1 MITQGENELGL
12 RYVDI
17 ATDLCTARL
26 WLHGAHLTS
35 WRPSGQREDVLFMS
49 PDSNFKPNTAIRG
62 GIPLC
67 WPWFGKVNS
76 PSHGVARISPWSLDH
91 VHEDAG
97 NVQLELSLQPD
108 DTNLPEAKLSVRLG
122 RELSMSLTTKA
133 RTSYDLS
140 LAFHNYFNVSDVR
153 NIVALGLDSE
163 RFQDFV
169 PYSSSPSS
177 ELAINSA
184 MDRMYSMQSADG
196 SVVLRDPSFQRDI
209 IINRTSAQ
217 SVIVWN
223 PWEEA
228 TLAMGDLTN
237 GSWQNFLCI
246 ETANAADHHM
256 VLEAGQSVTMSQ
268 LIQVRHYNG

>member
-49 PDSNFKPNTAIRG
+49 PDSNFKPNSAIRG

-67 WPWFGKVNS
+67 WPWFGKVNA

-177 ELAINSA
+177 ELIINAA

-268 LIQVRHYNG
+268 LIQVRPYNG